1 MSLFDQVSDGII
13 AAMKAREKEK
23 LEALRNLKKVMLE
36 ARSNKGA
43 GSELTDDESLKLIQK
58 LVKQGRESAEIY
70 SKQGRPDLM
79 EQEISQVEVLEAFL
93 PKPLSGE
100 EITTVLE
107 EIIKRLQPS
116 SKREMGRIIG
126 LASKELAGKASGQ
139 DIAARVKDLLADLP

>member
-36 ARSNKGA
+36 ARANKGA

-70 SKQGRPDLM
+70 SKQNRPDLM
-79 EQEISQVEVLEAFL
+79 EQEISQVEVLESFL

-100 EITTVLE
+100 ELTAALE
-107 EIIKRLQPS
+107 DIIRRSQPS

-126 LASKELAGKASGQ
+126 LASKELAGKAAGQ
-139 DIAARVKDLLADLP
+139 DIATRVKDLLADLP